1 MRQPINSLNPM
12 TSTLHTLIATTSDG
26 RTPISIGEGFLIMV
40 SLILGAIFFLSRMAK
55 WLGLTTEVVCGELMS
70 LKSPFHI

>member
-1 MRQPINSLNPM
+1 
-12 TSTLHTLIATTSDG
+12 
-26 RTPISIGEGFLIMV
+26 
-40 SLILGAIFFLSRMAK
+40 MAK